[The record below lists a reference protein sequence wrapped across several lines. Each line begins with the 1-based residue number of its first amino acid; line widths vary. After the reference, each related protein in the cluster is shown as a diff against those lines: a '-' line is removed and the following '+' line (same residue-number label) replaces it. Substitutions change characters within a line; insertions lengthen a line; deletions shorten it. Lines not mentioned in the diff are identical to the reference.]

1 MHNYKFEYNA
11 FHILNTMAYQV
22 GKRRPYRNLS
32 EILIYGLC
40 LFNSGL
46 HSFILPSICKQGLVI
61 WTERHLYF
69 EETLQC
75 MSIGDVLD
83 LLSVTL

>member
-1 MHNYKFEYNA
+1 MHNCKFKYNA
-11 FHILNTMAYQV
+11 FHILNTMVYQV
-22 GKRRPYRNLS
+22 YKRRPQRNLS
-32 EILIYGLC
+32 EILIYDPC
-40 LFNSGL
+40 LFDFGL

-61 WTERHLYF
+61 WTERNLYF
-69 EETLQC
+69 EQTLQC